1 MDRVILH
8 CDLNSFYASVELLDH
23 PELRDRPV
31 AVCGDPNSRHG
42 IILAKNEP
50 AKRYKVQ
57 TAETIWQARRKCPEL
72 VLLPAHHWEYRD
84 YSRRVNAVYERYT
97 DLVEPFSIDESW
109 LDITGSLHLFGGDAK
124 ALADE
129 IRRVLREELGLT
141 VSVGASFNKIFAKMG
156 SDYKKPD
163 ATTVISRENYQELL
177 WPLPITSLLFVG
189 RSAAAALEHYGVHT
203 IGDLARL
210 DREAAASILG
220 RQGCTLHDYASGAEH
235 SPVVPAREQPGPKSV
250 GNGLTFP
257 RNLVG
262 WAELHAGVTELADEV
277 AVRLRGHGLKCTTLQ
292 VTIRDPNF
300 KDICRQKRLSAPTY
314 VARELSD
321 RDGYGTHPRRLE
333 GERPRARPHPH
344 RPGPGGGGRGRRAAR
359 SVRRR
364 RRPPAGTSWRSW
376 KRPWTAYGT
385 NSAGMPSLRPL
396 PSTGTGP
403 KSKRS
408 SACPRWTE
416 YLDAA
421 RQRRIHHDQAIFF
434 DVDGTLLSHR
444 TGRISPHTRACIRAL
459 RAGGT
464 LVFLSTGRHILEL
477 RSLPVGEMAFDGYI
491 TLNGQLCLDSSQ
503 QQLSSTPLPPQ
514 AVQALADLFCA
525 DGPPLALVEE
535 ERIYINRV
543 TDAVRQAQAEIS
555 TPIPEVAPYTGRP
568 VYQATA
574 FCSRK
579 EDPLLR
585 ALLPTGCKLARWSE
599 GGVDIIPEAGGKA
612 AGMRRFL
619 TRFGLSR
626 LECMAF
632 GDAENDLDM
641 LAYAGIEL
649 PWATP
654 RKR

>member
-72 VLLPAHHWEYRD
+72 VLLPAHHWKYRD

-141 VSVGASFNKIFAKMG
+141 VSVGVSFNKIFAKMG

-220 RQGCTLHDYASGAEH
+220 RQGCTLHDYATGAEH

-314 VARELSD
+314 VARELTETAMELIRAAWRENAPCAPSPSP
-321 RDGYGTHPRRLE
+321 PRPWWR
-333 GERPRARPHPH
+333 RAR
-344 RPGPGGGGRGRRAAR
+344 RASSSICSPPAP
-359 SVRRR
+359 
-364 RRPPAGTSWRSW
+364 PPAGTSWRSW
-376 KRPWTAYGT
+376 KRPWTAYGI
-385 NSAGMPSLRPL
+385 NSAGTPSLRPP

-421 RQRRIHHDQAIFF
+421 RQRRIHHDQ
-434 DVDGTLLSHR
+434 SH
-444 TGRISPHTRACIRAL
+444 
-459 RAGGT
+459 
-464 LVFLSTGRHILEL
+464 
-477 RSLPVGEMAFDGYI
+477 
-491 TLNGQLCLDSSQ
+491 
-503 QQLSSTPLPPQ
+503 
-514 AVQALADLFCA
+514 LF
-525 DGPPLALVEE
+525 
-535 ERIYINRV
+535 
-543 TDAVRQAQAEIS
+543 
-555 TPIPEVAPYTGRP
+555 
-568 VYQATA
+568 
-574 FCSRK
+574 
-579 EDPLLR
+579 
-585 ALLPTGCKLARWSE
+585 
-599 GGVDIIPEAGGKA
+599 
-612 AGMRRFL
+612 
-619 TRFGLSR
+619 
-626 LECMAF
+626 
-632 GDAENDLDM
+632 
-641 LAYAGIEL
+641 
-649 PWATP
+649 
-654 RKR
+654 